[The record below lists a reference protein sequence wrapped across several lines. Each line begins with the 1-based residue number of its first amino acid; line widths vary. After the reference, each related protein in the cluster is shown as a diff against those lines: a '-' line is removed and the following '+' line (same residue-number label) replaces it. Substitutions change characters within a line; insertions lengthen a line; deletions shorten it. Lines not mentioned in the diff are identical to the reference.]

1 MISYQAPLAEM
12 GFLLQQVF
20 NCEQHW
26 QQLPVVNQVN
36 LELAQTILQEAAT
49 FTEQILVPLNQS
61 ADQQGCQLT
70 KGKVT
75 TPTGF
80 KQAYQQLIAGGWL
93 ALGGD
98 PQQGG
103 EPVPNP
109 IKFFFKEMLYSSNCS
124 FALYPILSYGAALA
138 LQHYADDAVK
148 SLYLKPLYTGQWSG
162 TMCLTEPQAGS
173 DLALIS
179 CKAEPTA
186 QGNYRVSGSKIFITG
201 GEHDLTTNILHL
213 VLAKLP
219 QAPAGSK
226 GISLFLVPKYL
237 ADDQGEP
244 TIFNQVH
251 CSALESKMG
260 IKGSATCVL
269 NFDQATGYLLSQP
282 HQGLAAMFTMMNY
295 ERLAIGLQGLGLAEV
310 AYQNA
315 LAYAQE
321 RQQGRHQT
329 TTVASQGEPIISHPD
344 IRRLLLTAKALNKA
358 GRAFSCYLAL
368 KMDIAQQGQ
377 GQEQTKAADLVA
389 LLTPVAKAF
398 LTDQGFKVC
407 VDCQQVLG
415 GYGYIQEYGLEQFVR
430 DARIAQIY
438 EGTNGIQALDLM
450 LRKTIKADGQPLSV
464 LMAEIKQDIAN
475 CPTAELKPLQDLLR
489 LSLAE
494 LEQVTQFLLARAKQ
508 DPDLIKA
515 GAVDYLALLGWNMY
529 AYLWFKMARAAQQ
542 SDQQQVYK
550 DKLATARFFFYKLL
564 PQAKGLA
571 ETIKVNSSISMAAEV
586 FL

>member
-1 MISYQAPLAEM
+1 
-12 GFLLQQVF
+12 
-20 NCEQHW
+20 
-26 QQLPVVNQVN
+26 
-36 LELAQTILQEAAT
+36 
-49 FTEQILVPLNQS
+49 
-61 ADQQGCQLT
+61 
-70 KGKVT
+70 
-75 TPTGF
+75 
-80 KQAYQQLIAGGWL
+80 
-93 ALGGD
+93 
-98 PQQGG
+98 
-103 EPVPNP
+103 
-109 IKFFFKEMLYSSNCS
+109 
-124 FALYPILSYGAALA
+124 
-138 LQHYADDAVK
+138 
-148 SLYLKPLYTGQWSG
+148 
-162 TMCLTEPQAGS
+162 
-173 DLALIS
+173 
-179 CKAEPTA
+179 
-186 QGNYRVSGSKIFITG
+186 
-201 GEHDLTTNILHL
+201 
-213 VLAKLP
+213 
-219 QAPAGSK
+219 
-226 GISLFLVPKYL
+226 
-237 ADDQGEP
+237 
-244 TIFNQVH
+244 
-251 CSALESKMG
+251 MG